1 MLGRSFDGPR
11 RSRSCCS
18 TFSSTP
24 SLDHQRSSASC
35 CGSDNNMALGRA
47 CAILLTLCSLILL
60 VRADDLD
67 KWIVPSGSVTDFSST
82 FQNGNSITL
91 SWKAINSSICDLW
104 VVASDASNDYA
115 TRIASNINLETAG
128 TYPWTVSVGSEQV
141 DIDDRYQLQF
151 IPTGTEYKAGQTGY
165 FSSPGFLLLN
175 RGEAVP
181 SSATSAAATSAI
193 AATTST
199 SNSQSSPTAA
209 SSSTA
214 TSSPSSASNASQV
227 NTGVIVGG
235 VIAAIVAVVIIL
247 GLGLYVLRLRRR
259 NKAAGNVR
267 SQGIWPENPL
277 ISSTTSPRTEKKIS
291 GLFEAKG
298 DQQHPVELSAR
309 RKTQMYEMPA

>member
-1 MLGRSFDGPR
+1 MPGRSLDGPR
-11 RSRSCCS
+11 RSRSCGS
-18 TFSSTP
+18 TFSSTS
-24 SLDHQRSSASC
+24 SLDHRCSSASC
-35 CGSDNNMALGRA
+35 CGSDNNMALRSA
-47 CAILLTLCSLILL
+47 CAVLVALWSLILL
-60 VRADDLD
+60 VRADDSD
-67 KWIVPSGSVTDFSST
+67 EWIVPSGSVTDFSST
-82 FQNGNSITL
+82 FQNGNSVTL

-151 IPTGTEYKAGQTGY
+151 IPTGTEYRAGQTGY

-181 SSATSAAATSAI
+181 SSATSATATT
-193 AATTST
+193 ATTST
-199 SNSQSSPTAA
+199 SSSQSSATTA

-214 TSSPSSASNASQV
+214 TSSTSSSSDPSHI
-227 NTGVIVGG
+227 NTGVIAGG

-277 ISSTTSPRTEKKIS
+277 MRSTTSPRTEKKIS